1 MIPFV
6 YMLVLRGIGHGEH
19 FAFGELGLSKKLYL
33 AKRWW
38 FCELVS
44 FWRWKERGFLERS
57 GDFERRWILVRGLL
71 TIYLTKKFTPEAK
84 EQTKVNNKV

>member
-1 MIPFV
+1 MESILLLENWGFW
-6 YMLVLRGIGHGEH
+6 LD
-19 FAFGELGLSKKLYL
+19 GELGLSKKLYL
-33 AKRWW
+33 AKRCW

-57 GDFERRWILVRGLL
+57 GNFERRWILVRGLL